1 MKILN
6 FIVLVT
12 LAVYINGNE
21 EEETAARLL
30 ISKQILNKY
39 LVEDMDIVVK
49 YTLYNVGASA
59 ALGVQLSDNSFHP
72 EAFTVV
78 GGQLNIK
85 LDRIPPGT
93 NVSHVVV
100 VRPRKYGYFNF
111 TAAEVNYR
119 PTEDASELQVA
130 VTSEPGEG
138 LIIAFRDYDK
148 KFSSHVLDWGAFAV
162 MTLPSLAVP
171 FLLWYSSKSKYE
183 KLSKTHSGKKERGTT
198 KE

>member
-1 MKILN
+1 MKLHISS
-6 FIVLVT
+6 VLLIAFVA
-12 LAVYINGNE
+12 LVCGNE
-21 EEETAARLL
+21 DEETGARLL

-39 LVEDMDIVVK
+39 LVEDMDVVVK
-49 YTLYNVGASA
+49 YTLYNVGKSA
-59 ALGVQLSDNSFHP
+59 ALNVQLSDPSFHP
-72 EAFTVV
+72 ESFSVV
-78 GGQLNIK
+78 GGQLSIK
-85 LDRIPPGT
+85 LDRIAPGT

-119 PTEDASELQVA
+119 PSEEASELQVA

-148 KFSSHVLDWGAFAV
+148 KFSPHVLDWGAFAV
-162 MTLPSLAVP
+162 MTLPSLAIP

-183 KLSKTHSGKKERGTT
+183 KISKSHAAKKDR
-198 KE
+198 KD

>member
-1 MKILN
+1 MKILS
-6 FIVLVT
+6 FIVFVT
-12 LAVYINGNE
+12 LAVCINGNE

-119 PTEDASELQVA
+119 PTEDASEVSYHFCGPL
-130 VTSEPGEG
+130 TMG
-138 LIIAFRDYDK
+138 
-148 KFSSHVLDWGAFAV
+148 
-162 MTLPSLAVP
+162 T
-171 FLLWYSSKSKYE
+171 
-183 KLSKTHSGKKERGTT
+183 LSKCVKISKFPFCRC
-198 KE
+198 

>member
-1 MKILN
+1 MKLH
-6 FIVLVT
+6 FSSFLVIVFASV
-12 LAVYINGNE
+12 VFGNDE
-21 EEETAARLL
+21 EESGARLL

-49 YTLYNVGASA
+49 YTLYNVGKSA
-59 ALGVQLSDNSFHP
+59 ALSVQLSDNSFHP

-78 GGQLNIK
+78 GGQLNVK

-119 PTEDASELQVA
+119 PTEETSELQVA

-148 KFSSHVLDWGAFAV
+148 KFSPHVLDWGAFAV
-162 MTLPSLAVP
+162 MTLPSLAIP

-183 KLSKTHSGKKERGTT
+183 KISKSSHSGKKER
-198 KE
+198 KD